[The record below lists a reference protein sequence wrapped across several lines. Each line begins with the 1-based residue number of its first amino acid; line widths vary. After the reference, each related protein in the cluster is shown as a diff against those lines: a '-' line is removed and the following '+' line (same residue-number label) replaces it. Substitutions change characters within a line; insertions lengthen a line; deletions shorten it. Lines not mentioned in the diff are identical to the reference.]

1 MTFRDELNEQV
12 MCVRNTIK
20 TEAITYFV
28 NHLQKA
34 MNIAA
39 TRGNTRGSICLRSS
53 FYEEEEEEEE
63 EDDDEDILFRLH
75 RILVKE
81 NEKTIEMYK
90 WLIKQVYKTGIFKD
104 IYIYLNDEN
113 YELEFYWCIEETEE

>member
-1 MTFRDELNEQV
+1 MTFKDELNEQV

-39 TRGNTRGSICLRSS
+39 TRGNTRGYIRLRSS
-53 FYEEEEEEEE
+53 FYEEEEEEE
-63 EDDDEDILFRLH
+63 DDEDILDF
-75 RILVKE
+75 
-81 NEKTIEMYK
+81 
-90 WLIKQVYKTGIFKD
+90 IK
-104 IYIYLNDEN
+104 
-113 YELEFYWCIEETEE
+113 